1 MGTVLNEEKGGR
13 GNKYGGN
20 WKGEALEGGGE
31 VNMKN

>member
-20 WKGEALEGGGE
+20 WKGEALEGEG
-31 VNMKN
+31 